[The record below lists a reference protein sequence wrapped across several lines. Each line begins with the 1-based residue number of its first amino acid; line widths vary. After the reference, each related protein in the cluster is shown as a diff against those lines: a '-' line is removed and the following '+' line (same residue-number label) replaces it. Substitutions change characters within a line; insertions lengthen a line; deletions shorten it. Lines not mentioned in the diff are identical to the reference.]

1 MIQLIRTAS
10 SPQQKLDWF
19 LPACQ
24 IRWQTRP
31 VREPSS
37 WNKTIIVDPCLKKE
51 KCDDNSDIFNNMA
64 KSPVSL
70 LNVQQTRRGSGSQKS
85 KLLLQR
91 ICRHSWKI
99 RIKNKR
105 QKCMSRKWGKLI
117 FFITKIDI
125 PENLPQYSGQ
135 MIKIQLL
142 DQITNSTNS
151 CGALVAC
158 CVLHHGIGFSLYAFW
173 KVVKIQFLGSELKC
187 KNIWSLQCPCHVQ
200 HRVISLSLYPCLQ
213 AIGWTWQ
220 HLLCQLHHLLCC
232 KNSDS
237 TCLFR

>member
-1 MIQLIRTAS
+1 MIQLIKTAS

-105 QKCMSRKWGKLI
+105 QKCMSRKLGKLI
-117 FFITKIDI
+117 F
-125 PENLPQYSGQ
+125 
-135 MIKIQLL
+135 
-142 DQITNSTNS
+142 
-151 CGALVAC
+151 C
-158 CVLHHGIGFSLYAFW
+158 CVLCFTPWHWLLFVCILKGCQNPIFRLWTEVQKYLITAVSL
-173 KVVKIQFLGSELKC
+173 
-187 KNIWSLQCPCHVQ
+187 PC
-200 HRVISLSLYPCLQ
+200 
-213 AIGWTWQ
+213 
-220 HLLCQLHHLLCC
+220 
-232 KNSDS
+232 S
-237 TCLFR
+237 TPSH